1 MVIQANGNYHHFFIR
16 IPILYFATFWSIL
29 SKKNHVLVV
38 AVELIWFLFLNILSF
53 NFVQTPNQSLRFR
66 RCRRNYVHHS
76 VFVPTNHCQI
86 FTACF
91 CLMCAVQS
99 GHIPFFCRCLSPM
112 ILHLRNL
119 FSLSTTIARML
130 LLIPRWVNRHKDV
143 K

>member
-1 MVIQANGNYHHFFIR
+1 MAIQANGNYHHFFIR

-99 GHIPFFCRCLSPM
+99 GHIPATCSNVVINSKVGKHTQRCEIAIHKYM
-112 ILHLRNL
+112 ITN
-119 FSLSTTIARML
+119 S
-130 LLIPRWVNRHKDV
+130 
-143 K
+143 